1 MENPSM
7 SRNRICKATPRLIP
21 AIRAVFKACIAHI
34 ESQGIIQWHTDYPAK
49 KNIEKDIERGELHY
63 IGAGKD
69 VWAVITINEI
79 QDPQY
84 QGVTWSF
91 EGDKIL
97 VVHRLAVHPAQQGKG
112 LAQQLMN
119 FAEDYARQN
128 GYAAIRLD
136 AYEGN
141 PRSQNFY
148 HKMGY
153 LPVGYVQFD
162 YQPMR
167 CVAFEKAIKSEHNSK

>member
-1 MENPSM
+1 M
-7 SRNRICKATPRLIP
+7 IQKATFQLIP
-21 AIRAVFKACIAHI
+21 AIRTVFKSCIVHMK
-34 ESQGIIQWHTDYPAK
+34 SQGIIQWHLDYPAQK
-49 KNIEKDIERGELHY
+49 DIEKDIERGELY
-63 IGAGKD
+63 YTGEEKD
-69 VWAVITINEI
+69 VWAVFTINEI

-84 QGVTWSF
+84 QDITWDF

-119 FAEDYARQN
+119 FAEDYAQKN
-128 GYAAIRLD
+128 DYLAIRLD

-141 PRSQNFY
+141 PHSQNFY
-148 HKMGY
+148 RKMGY
-153 LPVGYVQFD
+153 LPAGYVQFD

-167 CVAFEKAIKSEHNSK
+167 CVTFEKAIKGGHNSK